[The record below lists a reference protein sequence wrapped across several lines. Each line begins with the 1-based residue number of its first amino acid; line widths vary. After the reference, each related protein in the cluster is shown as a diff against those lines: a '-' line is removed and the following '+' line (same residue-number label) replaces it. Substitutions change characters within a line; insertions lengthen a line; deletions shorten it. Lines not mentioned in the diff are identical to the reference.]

1 MQNLES
7 PTAESQPP
15 RLIEESH
22 RAVVYSY
29 GSLLAVFVLYSLWQ
43 IINGGNAVAV
53 LVLLIIKTLPLVIF
67 IPGLRVRRLR
77 TYAWL
82 SFVSLLYFIQSV
94 QTAFTQDAR
103 LYGIVCT
110 LIIATL
116 FCALVVHI
124 RSYRGFYKV
133 SF

>member
-1 MQNLES
+1 MEHPDALDAQ
-7 PTAESQPP
+7 PTPP
-15 RLIEESH
+15 RLIEQSH
-22 RAVVYSY
+22 RVVILSY
-29 GSLLAVFVLYSLWQ
+29 GSLLAVFALYALWQ
-43 IINGGNAVAV
+43 VVNDGNAVAV

-94 QTAFTQDAR
+94 QTAFTQDGR

-116 FCALVVHI
+116 FCALVMYI